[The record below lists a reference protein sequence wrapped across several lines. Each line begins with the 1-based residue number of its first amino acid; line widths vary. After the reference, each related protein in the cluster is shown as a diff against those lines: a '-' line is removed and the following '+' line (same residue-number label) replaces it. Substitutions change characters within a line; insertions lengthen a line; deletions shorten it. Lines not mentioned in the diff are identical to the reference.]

1 MDFVS
6 QQHWDE
12 SYRKTEFSRPEPDN
26 FLRLSL
32 LKYIPPAQQGRAME
46 VGCYPGG
53 YLSVLGDLGYE
64 LNGIDLTPKT
74 KQLHAHLAEAGYK
87 VGGITQA
94 DFMSFAT
101 TEKYQVVISFG
112 FIEHFE
118 NYREVILKQVEL
130 VAEGGYLVISAPNFR
145 GFFQQTFHRLFDTP
159 NLRRHNLKSMN
170 PEEWAA
176 MLKGL
181 GFEIV
186 FSGYGGGALFWMNND
201 QSRIQH
207 FLGRCFLFAYK
218 GMSRIFRLRNTTW
231 NHSSLA
237 CDCLLVAKKSQSG
250 VSTAN

>member
-12 SYRKTEFSRPEPDN
+12 SYLETEFSRPESDN

-32 LKYIPPAQQGRAME
+32 QKYIPSVQHGKAME

-64 LNGIDLTPKT
+64 LNGVDLTPKT
-74 KQLHAHLAEAGYK
+74 KQLHEHLTDAGYQ
-87 VGGITQA
+87 VGRISHA
-94 DFMSFAT
+94 DFITFAT
-101 TEKYQVVISFG
+101 TEKYQVVTSFG

-118 NYREVILKQVEL
+118 NYWEVIMKQAEL
-130 VAEGGYLVISAPNFR
+130 VAEKGYLVISAPNFR
-145 GFFQQTFHRLFDTP
+145 GFFQQAFHRLFDTP

-181 GFEIV
+181 GFEII

-207 FLGRCFLFAYK
+207 FLGRCFLSAYK
-218 GMSRIFRLRNTTW
+218 WIGRILRLKYITW
-231 NHSSLA
+231 NHSSMA
-237 CDCLLVAKKSQSG
+237 CDCLLVAKK
-250 VSTAN
+250 N